1 MFVFLTG
8 RSECIRECGC
18 LTVACLYKILGAA
31 FGTTLYSDVQ
41 GNSKLHYALLRPLE
55 EPGAMVTAGKF
66 FVFFFLITLNC
77 VWYIFCGADFLHE
90 TIPGH

>member
-1 MFVFLTG
+1 MKRAKERGQVFVFLTG

-66 FVFFFLITLNC
+66 FFFFFNNS
-77 VWYIFCGADFLHE
+77 
-90 TIPGH
+90 